1 MASKILIVKVTSWV
15 IASSANNH
23 IEKIPNH
30 ATHSTITRQ
39 GHALFSL
46 FGLLLHLKTQHMNR
60 TDKSIHLFFENIG
73 SEVEHVLRTQHR
85 KLEDQYFAFSYEV
98 KTK

>member
-1 MASKILIVKVTSWV
+1 
-15 IASSANNH
+15 
-23 IEKIPNH
+23 
-30 ATHSTITRQ
+30 
-39 GHALFSL
+39 
-46 FGLLLHLKTQHMNR
+46 MNR